1 MKISS
6 KLLSLLAILS
16 FTTIFLS
23 SCSEDPLPAVTKS
36 KIRVIHAAAD
46 APAVNV
52 NVDNATAFSALNY
65 RSATAYAEVNSGER
79 DIKVIA
85 PSLSNAEV
93 FGSKITFAE
102 NANYTVFAVGPV
114 TGGKI
119 SAILANDMNTS
130 VAGKTKIRFAHMS
143 PDAPTVDIRLA
154 DGTPLF
160 ANAGTKTVSSYIEA
174 TPGSISLKVT
184 TPGGATT
191 LFEFEPITVAAGQ
204 VFTAVAMGT
213 VDATDAIP
221 FSVRIYTDTEDG
233 VGPIDLVA
241 KAAPAQNAE
250 IMFVHASPDAPAVDV
265 LVNGTKVTTTPLAF
279 PNTLGYLNVDIA
291 NGAPAISIQ
300 VPNSSTVIP
309 IPSSVLTQGTLK
321 AGEKYTI
328 FVYGQLSNNSL
339 GFRLVE
345 DVFTVNPDKPTLRFA
360 HMSPDAP
367 AVDILLAVPG
377 LGDYPVPTLQNK
389 PFKSVSGF
397 VEGLAGTFPIKVRV
411 TGTET
416 IALTVPSF
424 TFTNGK
430 VITIFANGLAGG
442 TPALSAGVINHN

>member
-6 KLLSLLAILS
+6 RLLSLLAILT
-16 FTTIFLS
+16 FTTVFLS
-23 SCSEDPLPAVTKS
+23 SCSEDPLPATTKS
-36 KIRVIHAAAD
+36 KVRVIHAAAD

-52 NVDNATAFSALNY
+52 TVDNATAITNLQY
-65 RSATAYAEVNSGER
+65 RSASGYAEVTSGQR

-93 FGSKITFAE
+93 FGGKIPFAE
-102 NANYTVFAVGPV
+102 NANYTIFAIGPV

-119 SAILANDMNTS
+119 FTVLSNDMNTP

-143 PDAPTVDIRLA
+143 PDAPTVDIRTA

-160 ANAGTKTVSSYIEA
+160 ANAASKTVSPYLEA

-213 VDATDAIP
+213 VDATDNIP

-233 VGPIDLVA
+233 VGPIDLVQ
-241 KAAPAQNAE
+241 KTQTAE
-250 IMFVHASPDAPAVDV
+250 IMLVHASPDAPAVDI
-265 LVNGTKVTTTPLAF
+265 LVNGTKATTTPLAF
-279 PNTLGYLNVDIA
+279 PNSLGYLPVPVGSGNPTFA
-291 NGAPAISIQ
+291 LQ
-300 VPNSSTVIP
+300 VPNTTTIIPVPANALPTLVAGKKYTVFVTGLL
-309 IPSSVLTQGTLK
+309 SNGTLGFK
-321 AGEKYTI
+321 A
-328 FVYGQLSNNSL
+328 
-339 GFRLVE
+339 VE
-345 DVFTVNPDKPTLRFA
+345 DVYTVNPAKPTIRFA

-367 AVDILLAVPG
+367 AVDILLEIPG
-377 LGDYPVPTLQNK
+377 QGDYPVPTLQDVSFN
-389 PFKSVSGF
+389 SVTGF
-397 VEGLAGTFPIKVRV
+397 VEGLAGTFPVKVRV
-411 TGTET
+411 TGTST

-430 VITIFANGLAGG
+430 VITIFANGLAAG

>member
-1 MKISS
+1 MT
-6 KLLSLLAILS
+6 
-16 FTTIFLS
+16 FTTVFLS
-23 SCSEDPLPAVTKS
+23 SCSEDPLPPTTKS
-36 KIRVIHAAAD
+36 KVRVIHAAAD

-52 NVDNATAFSALNY
+52 TVDNATAISNLQYKSA
-65 RSATAYAEVNSGER
+65 SGYAEVTSGDR

-93 FGSKITFAE
+93 FGGKISFAE

-119 SAILANDMNTS
+119 STVLSNDMNTP

-143 PDAPTVDIRLA
+143 PDAPTVDIRTA
-154 DGTPLF
+154 AGAPLF
-160 ANAGTKTVSSYIEA
+160 TNAATKTVSGYLEA
-174 TPGSISLKVT
+174 DPGSISLKVT

-191 LFEFEPITVAAGQ
+191 LFEFDPITVAAGQ

-213 VDATDAIP
+213 VDATDNIP

-241 KAAPAQNAE
+241 KAAPAQTAE

-430 VITIFANGLAGG
+430 VITIFANGLAAG

>member
-6 KLLSLLAILS
+6 RLLSLLAMLT
-16 FTTIFLS
+16 FTTVFLS
-23 SCSEDPLPAVTKS
+23 SCSEDPLPATTKS

-52 NVDNATAFSALNY
+52 TVDNATAISNLQY
-65 RSATAYAEVNSGER
+65 RSASAYAEVTSGER

-93 FGSKITFAE
+93 FGAKLTFAE

-119 SAILANDMNTS
+119 FTVLSNDMNTP

-143 PDAPTVDIRLA
+143 PDAPTVDIRTA
-154 DGTPLF
+154 DGTALF
-160 ANAGTKTVSSYIEA
+160 SNVGTKSVTNYNEA

-191 LFEFEPITVAAGQ
+191 LFEFNPITVEAGQ
-204 VFTAVAMGT
+204 VFTVVAMGT

-221 FSVRIYTDTEDG
+221 FSVRVYTDTEDG
-233 VGPIDLVA
+233 VGPIDLVQ
-241 KAAPAQNAE
+241 KTQTAE
-250 IMFVHASPDAPAVDV
+250 VILVHTSPDAPAVDV
-265 LVNGTKVTTTPLAF
+265 LMNGTKVTTTPLAF
-279 PNTLGYLNVDIA
+279 PNSIGYLAVPVGSGNPTFA
-291 NGAPAISIQ
+291 LQ
-300 VPNSSTVIP
+300 VPNTTTVIP
-309 IPSSVLTQGTLK
+309 VPANALPTLVAGRKYTVFVTGELTKGTLDFK
-321 AGEKYTI
+321 A
-328 FVYGQLSNNSL
+328 
-339 GFRLVE
+339 VE
-345 DVFTVNPDKPTLRFA
+345 DVFTADSTKPTLRFA

-367 AVDILLAVPG
+367 AVDILLVTG
-377 LGDYPVPTLQNK
+377 MGDYPVPTLQNK
-389 PFKSVSGF
+389 SFKDVTGF
-397 VEGLAGTFPIKVRV
+397 VNGLAGTYPIKVRV
-411 TGTET
+411 TGTQT

-430 VITIFANGLAGG
+430 VITIFANGLAAG